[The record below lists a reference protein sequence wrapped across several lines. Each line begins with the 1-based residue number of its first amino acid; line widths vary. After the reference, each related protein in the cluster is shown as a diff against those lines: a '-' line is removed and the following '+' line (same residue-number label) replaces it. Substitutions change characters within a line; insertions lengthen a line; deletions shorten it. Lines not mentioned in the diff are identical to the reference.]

1 MSTRAIKYLKQK
13 DIPYK
18 VIKYEHEEKGAE
30 FAAKATG
37 FPVEKTIKTLVVELG
52 RDKYGFALMPGD
64 KQLDLKGLAKACSVK
79 RAAMADIATAQRL
92 TGYQVG
98 GVSPFGSKQRLPVV
112 MEESMLKFD
121 KILINAGQRGV
132 MLVMTPEDIVTALN
146 CTLYSFA
153 RE

>member
-13 DIPYK
+13 GIPYK
-18 VIKYEHEEKGAE
+18 VLKYEQEEKGAE

-37 FPVEKTIKTLVVELG
+37 FPVEKTIKTLVVDLG
-52 RDKYGFALMPGD
+52 REKYSFALMPGD
-64 KQLDLKGLAKACSVK
+64 KQLDLKRLAKACSVK

-98 GVSPFGSKQRLPVV
+98 GISPFGSKQRLKVV

-121 KILINAGQRGV
+121 KVVINAGQRGI
-132 MLVMTPEDIVTALN
+132 MLMMAPEDIVKALN
-146 CTLYSFA
+146 CMLYSFA
-153 RE
+153 RK

>member
-18 VIKYEHEEKGAE
+18 VIKYEQEEKGAE

-37 FPVEKTIKTLVVELG
+37 FPIEKTIKTLVVELG
-52 RDKYGFALMPGD
+52 QEKYCFALMPGD
-64 KQLDLKGLAKACSVK
+64 KQLDLKSLAKACSVK
-79 RAAMADIATAQRL
+79 RAAMVDIATAQRL

-121 KILINAGQRGV
+121 NVIINAGQRGI
-132 MLVMTPEDIVTALN
+132 MLMMAPEDIVKALN
-146 CTLYSFA
+146 CKLYSFA
-153 RE
+153 RK

>member
-13 DIPYK
+13 DIPFK
-18 VIKYEHEEKGAE
+18 VIKYEQEDKGAE

-52 RDKYGFALMPGD
+52 REKYSFAPMPGD
-64 KQLDLKGLAKACSVK
+64 KYLDLKSLAKACSEK
-79 RAAMADIATAQRL
+79 RVSMADIATAQRL

-98 GVSPFGSKQRLPVV
+98 GISPFGSKQRLPVV
-112 MEESMLKFD
+112 MEESLLQFD
-121 KILINAGQRGV
+121 NVIINAGQRGI
-132 MLVMTPEDIVTALN
+132 MLMMAPEDIVKALD

-153 RE
+153 RK

>member
-13 DIPYK
+13 DITFE

-30 FAAKATG
+30 FVAKAIG

-52 RDKYGFALMPGD
+52 REKYSFALMPGV
-64 KQLDLKGLAKACSVK
+64 KQLDLKRLAKACSVK
-79 RAAMADIATAQRL
+79 RAAMVDIATARRL

-98 GVSPFGSKQRLPVV
+98 GISPFGSKQRLPVV
-112 MEESMLKFD
+112 MEESLLEFD
-121 KILINAGQRGV
+121 KVLINTGQRGI
-132 MLVMTPEDIVTALN
+132 MLMMTPGDIVKALD
-146 CTLYSFA
+146 CTVSSFA